1 MSKDILKTIGQR
13 VRFLRKSKNFS
24 QEELAEKIEMSRNAL
39 GSIERGET
47 NVPLLTLNKIYKALG
62 KDLSTLFK
70 NFCIDFNI

>member
-47 NVPLLTLNKIYKALG
+47 NVPLLT
-62 KDLSTLFK
+62 
-70 NFCIDFNI
+70 